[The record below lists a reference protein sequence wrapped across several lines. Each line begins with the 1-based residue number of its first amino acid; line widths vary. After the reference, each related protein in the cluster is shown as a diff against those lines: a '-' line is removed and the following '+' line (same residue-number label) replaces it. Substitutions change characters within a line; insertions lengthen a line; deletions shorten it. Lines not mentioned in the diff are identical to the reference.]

1 MAIGNINIFTWLFGS
16 LTPLEAYAL
25 IGFAII
31 IGIAVLLYLIKRR
44 LRKDANEPLS
54 TCDEFD
60 KSGYVHVNEID
71 REAEGSSFLW
81 FERANGDIDNK
92 QIGQPFTFIMSDS
105 SVERHHLNAR
115 GAYRCLDPRYLF
127 KGFVPTLKELNRLA
141 ALTEQHIRT
150 LRTGA
155 YQNEKPSKHLR
166 TFVLLF
172 LLSGAVG
179 LAIAAATIPGV
190 VHP

>member
-1 MAIGNINIFTWLFGS
+1 MVDWGNFNIFTALH
-16 LTPLEAYAL
+16 LTPTEAYAL
-25 IGFAII
+25 IGII
-31 IGIAVLLYLIKRR
+31 IVIGIGVLLYFIKRR
-44 LRKDANEPLS
+44 THKDANEPLS
-54 TCDEFD
+54 TCDEYD

-81 FERANGDIDNK
+81 FERSNGDIDNK
-92 QIGQPFTFIMSDS
+92 QIGQPFTFVMQDNT
-105 SVERHHLNAR
+105 VERHHLNAR
-115 GAYRCLDPRYLF
+115 GAYRCLDPKVTFEDYH
-127 KGFVPTLKELNRLA
+127 PTLNDINRLA

-166 TFVLLF
+166 TFIIIF

-179 LAIAAATIPGV
+179 FAVAAATVGV
-190 VHP
+190 HH